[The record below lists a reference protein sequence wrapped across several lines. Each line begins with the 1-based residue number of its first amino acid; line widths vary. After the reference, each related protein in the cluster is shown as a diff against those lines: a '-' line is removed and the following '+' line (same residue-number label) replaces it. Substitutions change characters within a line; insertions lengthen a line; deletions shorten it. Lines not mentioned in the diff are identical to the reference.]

1 MQQLSAYKVFTPYS
15 LVVTMPRAPRL
26 ANDPVLEWSAPSG
39 RVVSRVY
46 PGSAGTASRGLMVFF
61 PPGGFAMADLES
73 ADDCL
78 KEFALACQVT
88 ILASG
93 YAVAPEQPFPAAVE
107 DAYALLSQLAARP
120 SRVRGWTGDHLFVC
134 GIEAGGNL
142 AAVSALICRDRQGP
156 RLAGQVL
163 IMPMLD
169 PSMTVCT
176 QAATHTAP
184 ALQGLGANEVLQ
196 AMSDAYRA
204 YLPRLSDRVHPYAC
218 PLQSSRLAG
227 LPPALLVHAEGDP
240 LGAEARAYADKLAH
254 AGVVVERAVL
264 PASVLADTQARC
276 TAAGTDPCVSAI
288 ARFIA
293 TRLQQPRSLSRRNS

>member
-1 MQQLSAYKVFTPYS
+1 
-15 LVVTMPRAPRL
+15 
-26 ANDPVLEWSAPSG
+26 
-39 RVVSRVY
+39 
-46 PGSAGTASRGLMVFF
+46 MVFF
-61 PPGGFAMADLES
+61 PPGGFAVADLDAAE
-73 ADDCL
+73 DCM

-88 ILASG
+88 VLASG
-93 YAVAPEQPFPAAVE
+93 YAVAPEHPFPAAVE
-107 DAYALLSQLAARP
+107 DAHALLSQVTARP
-120 SRVRGWTGDHLFVC
+120 SRVPGWTGDHLFVA

-176 QAATHTAP
+176 QAAAQAP
-184 ALQGLGANEVLQ
+184 SALQGLGANEVLQ
-196 AMSDAYRA
+196 AMSDAYRG

-227 LPPALLVHAEGDP
+227 LPPALLIYADGDP
-240 LGAEARAYADKLAH
+240 LGAEARAYADKLEH
-254 AGVVVERAVL
+254 AGVAVERAAL
-264 PASVLADTQARC
+264 PASVLADAEARC
-276 TAAGTDPCVSAI
+276 AAAGEDACVAAI

>member
-1 MQQLSAYKVFTPYS
+1 
-15 LVVTMPRAPRL
+15 MPPARRPAP
-26 ANDPVLEWSAPSG
+26 DPVLEWSAPSG

-46 PGSAGTASRGLMVFF
+46 PGGGTASRGLMVFF

-93 YAVAPEQPFPAAVE
+93 YAVAPEHPFPAAVE

-142 AAVSALICRDRQGP
+142 AAVSALICRDRLGP
-156 RLAGQVL
+156 RLAGQLL

-176 QAATHTAP
+176 QATTLATSQAAP
-184 ALQGLGANEVLQ
+184 VLQGLGANEVLQ

-227 LPPALLVHAEGDP
+227 LPPALLVYADGDP

-254 AGVVVERAVL
+254 AGVVVERAAL
-264 PASVLADTQARC
+264 PASVLAGAEARC
-276 TAAGTDPCVSAI
+276 AAAGTDPCVAAI

-293 TRLQQPRSLSRRNS
+293 ARLQQPRSLSRRNP